1 MFIKL
6 IVVDDNMI
14 QAEGLS
20 KLFHASDK
28 INFKGNIPS
37 PELCLE
43 ALALDS
49 EVDLILLDIHFPTSE
64 FSGID
69 LVDKIRAKYPF
80 QDQQGQIIGPR
91 IIFFS
96 VETAGFV
103 DEDRGVF
110 GLIPK
115 NADFST
121 VVSMIDMVCRFGATF
136 PPENKSNAQPEFWGK
151 LSKKEKQI
159 FELILLGKPTKEI
172 AKTLNPGLSTVDK
185 RRKTILNKIRK
196 SGLEVNQIHDQRVQ
210 KLIAKHEDCLKIWN
224 ECSKNEK
231 DIIQHLIYTK
241 SPSST
246 STHFLQKTLGVLAS
260 LGLDFKEINDP
271 NEVRITTRYNEV
283 LDFWE
288 AFTKK
293 EKELIHVLIKARSIS
308 NFNTNNLKNIV
319 RKIDRFDPERGRV
332 DHPKLKQ
339 LLSALE
345 EDLKFWKDL
354 SKKEQEFILLFAK
367 GKSNEETAKEIRP
380 SQLTVITHRKNILR
394 KIKDSG
400 LPVDKID
407 DPRLVKL
414 VLDYGLCKVGSL

>member
-20 KLFHASDK
+20 KLFHASEK

-43 ALALDS
+43 ALALDP
-49 EVDLILLDIHFPTSE
+49 EIDLILLDIHFPTSE
-64 FSGID
+64 ISGID
-69 LVDKIRAKYPF
+69 LVDKIRAEYPF
-80 QDQQGQIIGPR
+80 QNEEGEIIGPR

-121 VVSMIDMVCRFGATF
+121 IVSMIDMVCRFGATF
-136 PPENKSNAQPEFWGK
+136 PPENKSNAQPKFWGK

-185 RRKTILNKIRK
+185 RRKTILDKIKK
-196 SGLEVNQIHDQRVQ
+196 SGLEVNQIHDQSVQ
-210 KLIAKHEDCLKIWN
+210 KLIAKHEDCLKIWQA
-224 ECSKNEK
+224 SAKNEK
-231 DIIQHLIYTK
+231 DIIQHLIHVK
-241 SPSST
+241 SSSSIT
-246 STHFLQKTLGVLAS
+246 THFLQKILEVSAP

-271 NEVRITTRYNEV
+271 NEVKITDKYYKIV
-283 LDFWE
+283 DFWE

-293 EKELIHVLIKARSIS
+293 EKELIHVLINARSIS
-308 NFNTNNLKNIV
+308 NFSSNNLKKLVKKVNL
-319 RKIDRFDPERGRV
+319 FDPEQGRV
-332 DHPKLKQ
+332 THPALKKF
-339 LLSALE
+339 LTALE
-345 EDLKFWKDL
+345 GDLKFWKEL
-354 SKKEQEFILLFAK
+354 SKKEQEFMLLFVK

-380 SQLTVITHRKNILR
+380 SQLTVITHRKNILK

>member
-14 QAEGLS
+14 QAEGLT

-28 INFKGNIPS
+28 IDFKGNISS

-43 ALALDS
+43 RLAENQEIDI
-49 EVDLILLDIHFPTSE
+49 ILLDVNFPDSKL
-64 FSGID
+64 SGLD
-69 LVDKIRAKYPF
+69 LVDRIRSQQPF
-80 QDQQGQIIGPR
+80 QNEKGQVVGPR

-103 DEDRGVF
+103 DEERGVF

-121 VVSMIDMVCRFGATF
+121 IVSMIEMVCKYGATF
-136 PPENKSNAQPEFWGK
+136 PLENKSNAQPKFWGK

-196 SGLEVNQIHDQRVQ
+196 SGLKVNQIHEQRIQ
-210 KLIAKHEDCLKIWN
+210 KLIAKHEDYLKIWK
-224 ECSKNEK
+224 ECPKSEKN
-231 DIIQHLIYTK
+231 IIQHLIHTK
-241 SPSST
+241 SPSSIT
-246 STHFLQKTLGVLAS
+246 THFLQKMLDVLAS
-260 LGLDFKEINDP
+260 LSLDFKEINDAD
-271 NEVRITTRYNEV
+271 EVRITTRYNEI

-293 EKELIHVLIKARSIS
+293 EKDFIRLLINARSIS
-308 NFNTNNLKNIV
+308 TFNTKNLKNLVKNIN
-319 RKIDRFDPERGRV
+319 RLDPEQGRLT
-332 DHPKLKQ
+332 HPALKKL
-339 LLSALE
+339 LTALE
-345 EDLKFWKDL
+345 GDLKFWKEL
-354 SKKEQEFILLFAK
+354 SKKEQEFMLLFVK
-367 GKSNEETAKEIRP
+367 GKSNEETAKEIIP
-380 SQLTVITHRKNILR
+380 SQLTVITHRKNILK
-394 KIKDSG
+394 KIKASG
-400 LPVDKID
+400 LQVDKID

>member
-6 IVVDDNMI
+6 IVVDDNVI
-14 QAEGLS
+14 QAEGLT

-43 ALALDS
+43 ALAVDP
-49 EVDLILLDIHFPTSE
+49 EIDLILLDIHFPTSAL
-64 FSGID
+64 SGID
-69 LVDKIRAKYPF
+69 LVDRIRAEHPF
-80 QDQQGQIIGPR
+80 KNEEGQIIGPR

-103 DEDRGVF
+103 DKDRGVF

-121 VVSMIDMVCRFGATF
+121 IVSMIDMVCRFGATF
-136 PPENKSNAQPEFWGK
+136 PPENKSNAAPIFWGK

-172 AKTLNPGLSTVDK
+172 AETMNPGLSIVDK
-185 RRKTILNKIRK
+185 RRKKILNIIRK
-196 SGLEVNQIHDQRVQ
+196 AGLEVNQIQDQRVQ
-210 KLIAKHEDCLKIWN
+210 KLIDKHEDCLKIWQ

-231 DIIQHLIYTK
+231 NIIQHLIHA
-241 SPSST
+241 SSHSST
-246 STHFLQKTLGVLAS
+246 TTHFLQKILDVSAS

-271 NEVRITTRYNEV
+271 DEVKITDKYYEIM
-283 LDFWE
+283 DFWKE
-288 AFTKK
+288 FTKK
-293 EKELIHVLIKARSIS
+293 EKDIIRVLINARSIS
-308 NFNTNNLKNIV
+308 TFSTNNLKKLVKKVN
-319 RKIDRFDPERGRV
+319 RFDPEEGKLT
-332 DHPKLKQ
+332 HPKLSQ

-345 EDLKFWKDL
+345 GDLKFWKEL
-354 SKKEQEFILLFAK
+354 SKKEQEFMLLFVK

-400 LPVDKID
+400 LQVDKID